1 MAMQGCY
8 CHHVKLVTQR
18 RTLDSLSFSGSIS
31 VNKLSKNIRTTTCD
45 PSKSNPFPKFLVVRM
60 RQTELPLP
68 ASKNGAAN
76 GRAVK
81 MVRTTELVN
90 RKTMSA
96 NKVEKTVNGSA
107 SKVNGTSQ
115 VRKRPMPVMT
125 KTVKSRTR
133 TSRELP
139 SLEELKVLSS
149 DEGFSWGNEHYS
161 SWQRSIDVWSF
172 VVSFRIRILLDNSK
186 WAYMRGFT
194 EAKQL
199 GPTFIKLGQLSST
212 MSDLFPREFVDEL
225 VKLQVHRAILHNG
238 EKVVVKVQR
247 PGLKKLFDIDLKNLK
262 LIAEYFQRN
271 EAFGGPL
278 RDWIG
283 IYEECAT

>member
-1 MAMQGCY
+1 LSLSAELKNWFGACHFFFLTSVVFLWGDFNLSQTTETMAMQGCY
-8 CHHVKLVTQR
+8 CHHHVKLVTQR

-45 PSKSNPFPKFLVVRM
+45 PSKNNPFPKFLVVRM

-68 ASKNGAAN
+68 VSKNGAAN

-81 MVRTTELVN
+81 MVPTTELVN

-107 SKVNGTSQ
+107 SKVNRASP
-115 VRKRPMPVMT
+115 VRKKPMPGMT

-139 SLEELKVLSS
+139 SLEELKVLPS
-149 DEGFSWGNEHYS
+149 DEGFSWANEHYS

-186 WAYMRGFT
+186 WAYLRGFT
-194 EAKQL
+194 EAKQVGSEFCWLPTKFSILTWFVVL
-199 GPTFIKLGQLSST
+199 GGRNKLVFWSCFWLSFCALS
-212 MSDLFPREFVDEL
+212 EL
-225 VKLQVHRAILHNG
+225 R
-238 EKVVVKVQR
+238 
-247 PGLKKLFDIDLKNLK
+247 F
-262 LIAEYFQRN
+262 F
-271 EAFGGPL
+271 
-278 RDWIG
+278 
-283 IYEECAT
+283 